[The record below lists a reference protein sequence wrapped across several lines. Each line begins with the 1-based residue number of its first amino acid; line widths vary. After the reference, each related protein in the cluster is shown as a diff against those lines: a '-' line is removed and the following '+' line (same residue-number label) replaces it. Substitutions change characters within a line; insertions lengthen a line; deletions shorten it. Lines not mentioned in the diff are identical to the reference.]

1 MHVAAILK
9 SKGPTIITVK
19 PDSTVDQAAKLLAVN
34 RIGAVLVVDSDNELA
49 GILSERDIIRGL
61 SEKGPAIL
69 QATVQEIMT
78 RRVVTCRPEDS
89 VATLMTR
96 MTEGRFRHLPVLDNG
111 RLVGMISIGD
121 VVKHR
126 LDEQTQEVES
136 LRDYVAGKL

>member
-19 PDSTVDQAAKLLAVN
+19 PDSTVDQAARLLAVN
-34 RIGAVLVVDSDNELA
+34 RIGAVLVVDADNELA

-69 QATVQEIMT
+69 HSAVQDIMT

-89 VATLMTR
+89 VAVLMTR
-96 MTEGRFRHLPVLDNG
+96 MTEGRFRHLPVVDNG

-126 LDEQTQEVES
+126 LEEQTAEVES
-136 LRDYVAGKL
+136 LRDYVAGKM

>member
-19 PDSTVDQAAKLLAVN
+19 PDTTVDQAARLLAVN
-34 RIGAVLVVDSDNELA
+34 RIGAVLVVDPDNELA

-69 QATVQEIMT
+69 QSMVQDIMT

-89 VATLMTR
+89 VAVLMTR
-96 MTEGRFRHLPVLDNG
+96 MTEGRFRHLPVLDAG

-126 LDEQTQEVES
+126 LEEQAAEVES
-136 LRDYVAGKL
+136 MRDYVAGKM